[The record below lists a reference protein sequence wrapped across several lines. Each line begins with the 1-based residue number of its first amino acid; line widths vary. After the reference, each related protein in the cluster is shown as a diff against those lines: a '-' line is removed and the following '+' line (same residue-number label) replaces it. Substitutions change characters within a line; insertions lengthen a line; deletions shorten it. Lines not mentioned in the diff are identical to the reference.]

1 MLYEEDRSIEL
12 VEPGAKKSCDTSE
25 VTRSIH
31 VGLLCVQQHPEDRP
45 SMSSVVMMLS
55 NGCVLP
61 EAKHPGFF
69 TGREILKSE
78 TSVSTTTTTSS
89 TNANTISLV
98 EAR

>member
-12 VEPGAKKSCDTSE
+12 VESCAKNSCDISQ

-45 SMSSVVMMLS
+45 SMSSVVMMLC
-55 NGCVLP
+55 NGGALP

-78 TSVSTTTTTSS
+78 TSVSTTTTSS
-89 TNANTISLV
+89 TNAITISLV